1 MHSRQSENWRLQ
13 SVASQLE
20 SACSEYT
27 QHTSCKSV
35 VSIHVQHY
43 SVIKCSFGTHP
54 RSSLESRFFRNWQ
67 TYRGLLAMN
76 WSLSLTTRHISL
88 YLKKKG
94 YRNVPKVLIR
104 IITPSNSVSETILI
118 FFILKSPGFSQK
130 NMIIE
135 NNWKVSVQSN
145 II

>member
-13 SVASQLE
+13 PVASQLE

-27 QHTSCKSV
+27 QHTSCKFV

-43 SVIKCSFGTHP
+43 SVIKWSFGTHP

-76 WSLSLTTRHISL
+76 WSLSLTRHISL